1 MKLDRKDSPR
11 VYQDL
16 RPLSQARLV
25 RGEAGEE
32 WRLWM
37 LAISFVFIIAAIIFS
52 AAVGS

>member
-1 MKLDRKDSPR
+1 VKLDRKNTPR

-16 RPLSQARLV
+16 RPLSQARLA

-37 LAISFVFIIAAIIFS
+37 LVISFGFIIAATIFS

>member
-1 MKLDRKDSPR
+1 VKLDRKNSPS
-11 VYQDL
+11 VYRDL

-25 RGEAGEE
+25 RGEPGEK

-37 LAISFVFIIAAIIFS
+37 LAISFGFIIAAAIFS